1 MKIPKHLIH
10 TFVLFLLLAVPRS
23 ATARHTFSFNVL
35 PGVVTSSYYPV
46 PGRSYVNR
54 TGLGFSMGYRY
65 MSSGGFG
72 GEASFSH
79 CQTFYPYNGHLNCN
93 FYDISLV
100 YGHDFS
106 KKWMAVIGGGVGVA
120 VCLNQF
126 DQSTRLGPQ
135 FMAGTEFKL
144 SDRIGLGTDIIY
156 QSNSFHSRKDDGGA
170 SETVGAV
177 SRLSL
182 QVGIRVYL

>member
-54 TGLGFSMGYRY
+54 MGLGFSMGYRY

-120 VCLNQF
+120 VCLNQGVAIEL
-126 DQSTRLGPQ
+126 D
-135 FMAGTEFKL
+135 MAMNDILDKVKL
-144 SDRIGLGTDIIY
+144 FSIDNLAEEDMARIVIAWKDPKWDDIV
-156 QSNSFHSRKDDGGA
+156 
-170 SETVGAV
+170 SEH
-177 SRLSL
+177 
-182 QVGIRVYL
+182 